1 MLPSIRVKTQWTCDE
16 NKRRLSDETSFVSVD
31 ERWNGS
37 PVLIKHKSNLIDDD
51 KQQWVRI

>member
-1 MLPSIRVKTQWTCDE
+1 MLPSIRVKTQWAGDGI
-16 NKRRLSDETSFVSVD
+16 KRCFESVD

-37 PVLIKHKSNLIDDD
+37 PVLIEHKSNLIDDD